1 MRLNPYPT
9 PLRGQARMARQVIG
23 PSREPN
29 SIILL
34 DWPSTEM
41 SLSNIV
47 TPVNQNMSQPLL
59 ERLLVVDGN

>member
-1 MRLNPYPT
+1 
-9 PLRGQARMARQVIG
+9 MARQVIG

-59 ERLLVVDGN
+59 ERLFVVDGN